1 MAWRV
6 EFLPAADKA
15 FGKLDRK
22 YRIGDY
28 RLVCDIQDRTQTIL
42 VVAIG
47 DRKDV
52 YRWPFQLQTARCR
65 STPHNSYMGRLILI
79 GIAVFIL
86 VWLLRRA
93 LGARGA
99 GDKTPD
105 QTGELKGDL
114 VNCAHCGVNLPKA
127 EARSA
132 GGRHYCSEEHWRLGP
147 RDG

>member
-15 FGKLDRK
+15 FGKLDRQHQRRIQKFIETRLQTANDPHDLGEGYTGPLKGYWK

-52 YRWPFQLQTARCR
+52 YR
-65 STPHNSYMGRLILI
+65 
-79 GIAVFIL
+79 
-86 VWLLRRA
+86 
-93 LGARGA
+93 
-99 GDKTPD
+99 
-105 QTGELKGDL
+105 
-114 VNCAHCGVNLPKA
+114 
-127 EARSA
+127 
-132 GGRHYCSEEHWRLGP
+132 
-147 RDG
+147 